1 MRRASLTIHLAALAA
16 GVLASGAAPAGA
28 QSVFD
33 SELRLAPQYMQ
44 YHIKAPTE
52 ETISELAIPVFVSVP
67 MGSRFTMDV
76 GTAYARAR
84 VTAPNG
90 SSSEING
97 LTDTQLRG
105 NLTLGTDFII
115 LTAGLN
121 LPTGKSAVTLEQL
134 SAAGRIGN
142 DFLAFPVSNMGSGFA
157 GTGGIAVARPLG
169 AWNVGFGGAVRR
181 SASYSPFNVPGET
194 LSFQPGN
201 EYRARL
207 GIDRTVGAG
216 RLALAV
222 TYSAFGND
230 DAGGTRYS
238 TGNRV
243 ITQTVYTSSL
253 GGADLTLAAYD
264 VYRMAGTY
272 ASGDPAKR
280 ENIANVFAS
289 VSTDALGPQLEPS
302 LELRH
307 WLQQLPGTLTG
318 NVRAADRSQA
328 SYLGTVGLRTRINLV
343 GLTVVPSAG
352 YTLGSLGTSDASG
365 AAARAGMTGFR
376 GQVAVRVGQ

>member
-1 MRRASLTIHLAALAA
+1 MRRALSPPLVAALAA
-16 GVLASGAAPAGA
+16 GALATAARPAAA

-44 YHIKAPTE
+44 YHVKAPTE

-90 SSSEING
+90 SASEING

-105 NLTLGTDFII
+105 NLTLGTDFVI

-121 LPTGKSAVTLEQL
+121 LPTGKSAVTLDQL

-142 DFLAFPVSNMGSGFA
+142 DFLAFPVSNMGSGFT

-169 AWNVGFGGAVRR
+169 AWNIGFGGAVRR

-194 LSFQPGN
+194 LSFHPGN
-201 EYRARL
+201 EYRARV
-207 GIDRTVGAG
+207 GVDRTVGAG
-216 RLALAV
+216 RVALAV

-230 DAGGTRYS
+230 EAGGTRYS
-238 TGNRV
+238 TGDRV

-264 VYRMAGTY
+264 VYRMAGRY
-272 ASGDPAKR
+272 ASGDPSGR
-280 ENIANVFAS
+280 ENIANLFAS
-289 VSTDALGPQLEPS
+289 VSSDALGPQLEPS
-302 LELRH
+302 IELRH
-307 WLQQLPGTLTG
+307 WLQQVPGTVTG
-318 NVRAADRSQA
+318 SVRSADRSQS
-328 SYLGTVGLRTRINLV
+328 SYLGTVGLRTRITVV

-352 YTLGSLGTSDASG
+352 YTLGSLATSDANG
-365 AAARAGMTGFR
+365 ATARAGMTGFR